1 MIRDNKW
8 VEVSLLLSEQ
18 KIKQS
23 LEYAFKVVLM
33 SNKVPNPE
41 KLIYIPDAN
50 TDKANQQDVYHEQKI
65 NFNNWKKANDNN
77 NPKQKADSN
86 EAKTDLNFENTA
98 SVPEQIQKMIKSYRY
113 DLAGSVRKE
122 QNFYLQGKL
131 MATYEDNYQKKQSF
145 LRYYPTYHELTV
157 GQARTYFAWRTKV
170 RNNIYEKVSNS
181 YAYIY
186 LYELLNGIGVE
197 NVQDGLDKLIN
208 FNKNYA
214 QIFSKE
220 MAAYLDRWIRD
231 YIIFYNINEKR
242 NEFFQ
247 KEQEK
252 DKKYEHLL
260 YPNQF
265 SDHEVA
271 ESLINLSNYKI
282 ENCPLYK
289 KNPEKFEHLLVLVWQ
304 QILDLRQDGFDFLT
318 NYITY
323 KNQMTVQLFSAAVF
337 NHKLIPKTVNFEIDQ
352 IRKYFYDKEKA
363 SWYCESYWGLAG
375 QKSIVGNLLHEVDRE
390 VRKNFNLGRN
400 LKPRKIEK
408 HYLQAIKDG
417 IKKYKIEEYKLKQ
430 PKIEINLAHLST
442 IREDAAGTRDSLL
455 TEEELRA
462 EKEEKRQLEE
472 INEKDKDED
481 FEVYGLSQAELHTIK
496 MLLKGE
502 NPDQYLKGKHL
513 MTAVV
518 VDNINERLFDEIG
531 DNVIEFVNDVP
542 AIIED
547 YQEDIEDMFLK
558 GKN

>member
-1 MIRDNKW
+1 
-8 VEVSLLLSEQ
+8 
-18 KIKQS
+18 
-23 LEYAFKVVLM
+23 
-33 SNKVPNPE
+33 
-41 KLIYIPDAN
+41 
-50 TDKANQQDVYHEQKI
+50 
-65 NFNNWKKANDNN
+65 
-77 NPKQKADSN
+77 
-86 EAKTDLNFENTA
+86 
-98 SVPEQIQKMIKSYRY
+98 MIKSYRY

-145 LRYYPTYHELTV
+145 LRYYPTYHDLTV

-214 QIFSKE
+214 QSFSKE

-417 IKKYKIEEYKLKQ
+417 IRKYKIEEYKLKQ

-462 EKEEKRQLEE
+462 EKEEKQLEE
-472 INEKDKDED
+472 IAEKDRDED
-481 FEVYGLSQAELHTIK
+481 FEDYGLSQEELHTIK

-502 NPDQYLKGKHL
+502 NPAQYLKEKHL

-518 VDNINERLFDEIG
+518 IDNINERLFDEIG

>member
-1 MIRDNKW
+1 
-8 VEVSLLLSEQ
+8 L
-18 KIKQS
+18 
-23 LEYAFKVVLM
+23 Y
-33 SNKVPNPE
+33 
-41 KLIYIPDAN
+41 
-50 TDKANQQDVYHEQKI
+50 
-65 NFNNWKKANDNN
+65 
-77 NPKQKADSN
+77 PKQ
-86 EAKTDLNFENTA
+86 
-98 SVPEQIQKMIKSYRY
+98 
-113 DLAGSVRKE
+113 
-122 QNFYLQGKL
+122 
-131 MATYEDNYQKKQSF
+131 
-145 LRYYPTYHELTV
+145 
-157 GQARTYFAWRTKV
+157 
-170 RNNIYEKVSNS
+170 
-181 YAYIY
+181 
-186 LYELLNGIGVE
+186 
-197 NVQDGLDKLIN
+197 
-208 FNKNYA
+208 
-214 QIFSKE
+214 FSE
-220 MAAYLDRWIRD
+220 
-231 YIIFYNINEKR
+231 
-242 NEFFQ
+242 
-247 KEQEK
+247 
-252 DKKYEHLL
+252 
-260 YPNQF
+260 
-265 SDHEVA
+265 HEVA

-337 NHKLIPKTVNFEIDQ
+337 NHKLMPKTVNFEIDQ
-352 IRKYFYDKEKA
+352 IRKYFYDKEKD

-375 QKSIVGNLLHEVDRE
+375 QKSIIGNLLHEVDRE
-390 VRKNFNLGRN
+390 VRKNFNVGRS

-481 FEVYGLSQAELHTIK
+481 FEDYGLSQAELHTIK

-531 DNVIEFVNDVP
+531 DNVIEFLNDVP
-542 AIIED
+542 TIIED